1 MNPTSRLV
9 RATPWI
15 LLAFGAAAAPAAR
28 ADCRAVLDA
37 LEKSAAQARTAS
49 YEVENDK
56 SAPTADGDYS
66 IRIGKRS
73 WQSISGRT
81 FEGKGTDPALAAEIR
96 QKQAGLMNKMGCE
109 SLGAG
114 RYRGAAVMRYRYPN
128 LMAQGPL
135 SADYLKKRG
144 LTEKQVRTFLVYVDK
159 ASGLPVYSETYN
171 VTGVKLAY
179 AFVYGDAVKEPGAAS
194 GKGKK

>member
-1 MNPTSRLV
+1 MNPSSRLV
-9 RATPWI
+9 RAAPWI
-15 LLAFGAAAAPAAR
+15 LLAFGVAAAPAVR
-28 ADCRAVLDA
+28 ADCNAVLNA
-37 LEKSAAQARTAS
+37 MEKMAAQTRTAS
-49 YEVENDK
+49 YEVEDDK
-56 SAPTADGDYS
+56 SSPTADGDYT

-96 QKQAGLMNKMGCE
+96 QRQAGLMNKVGCE

-114 RYRGAAVMRYRYPN
+114 SYRGAAVMRYRYPN

-135 SADYLKKRG
+135 SADYLKQRG
-144 LTEKQVRTFLVYVDK
+144 LTEKQVRTFLLYVDQK
-159 ASGLPVYSETYN
+159 SGLPVYSETYN
-171 VTGVKLAY
+171 VTGVKLAQ
-179 AFVYGDAVKEPGAAS
+179 AMVYGDAVKEPAGAS